1 MSLQNPDIPADWGLT
16 PPDHPHSLKLND
28 VMGGQARKLV
38 RLLRE
43 IDKTDKEARK
53 KAVHAFYRKY
63 YTLTLCKSC
72 VAVGINSNPARDR
85 ILDFPWKDLDEHRIT
100 CRQLW
105 EKINT

>member
-1 MSLQNPDIPADWGLT
+1 MSLENPDIPTDWGLT
-16 PPDHPHSLKLND
+16 PSTHPHSLKLND

-38 RLLRE
+38 RTLRE
-43 IDKTDKEARK
+43 LDKDDKEARK

-72 VAVGINSNPARDR
+72 VSVGINSNPARDR

-105 EKINT
+105 EKINS